1 MSLAHEAGRSP
12 RNTGRPRSESLLRVR
27 VDRVLSRDNVSSGSK
42 ARLGGT
48 PAARQV
54 HPREQTF
61 ALHVGKV
68 SDVPEADLANVQW

>member
-1 MSLAHEAGRSP
+1 LLVRCNAFWAGVAQR
-12 RNTGRPRSESLLRVR
+12 ESAL
-27 VDRVLSRDNVSSGSK
+27 GSK
-42 ARLGGT
+42 ARLSGT

-54 HPREQTF
+54 YPREQTF